1 MTIIPLLGP
10 KGKIPILIRDDDT
23 NFFTKSNML
32 KSIYSKAWN
41 NQFKVSLSV
50 IPYQKA
56 INDVCVPPDIRNLQ
70 KHYSIEDNGEL
81 CSFLKEMIKYNK
93 IEIIQHGVSHDLID
107 GRGEFGKHIDGE
119 SENINRTI
127 NETFTHYYRSL
138 NNDYCDKYSKLGFES
153 YVNIGRHIIRESI
166 DINPI
171 LFVPPFDDIFYTQS
185 KSNFKSRYDSYLWA
199 IKLP

>member
-70 KHYSIEDNGEL
+70 KHYSIEDNEEL
-81 CSFLKEMIKYNK
+81 CSFLKK
-93 IEIIQHGVSHDLID
+93 
-107 GRGEFGKHIDGE
+107 
-119 SENINRTI
+119 
-127 NETFTHYYRSL
+127 
-138 NNDYCDKYSKLGFES
+138 
-153 YVNIGRHIIRESI
+153 
-166 DINPI
+166 
-171 LFVPPFDDIFYTQS
+171 
-185 KSNFKSRYDSYLWA
+185 
-199 IKLP
+199 